1 MKSDE
6 LIQKQ
11 KPISQSRWH
20 GKVMF
25 PIMEKELYKRFI
37 NTRKEEKQIKRL
49 SFNTKAKRIMCEIS
63 WACLNHQNVCQM
75 AYRIFQQLC
84 KSISKL
90 HAKTLREGESKAH
103 ILQGTLPISIKYCCH
118 LFLMIIKP
126 KTRKG

>member
-25 PIMEKELYKRFI
+25 PTMEKELYKRFI

-49 SFNTKAKRIMCEIS
+49 SFNTKAK
-63 WACLNHQNVCQM
+63 
-75 AYRIFQQLC
+75 
-84 KSISKL
+84 
-90 HAKTLREGESKAH
+90 
-103 ILQGTLPISIKYCCH
+103 
-118 LFLMIIKP
+118 
-126 KTRKG
+126 